1 MRHCHNEGPKL
12 ATSVFV
18 EVYLVMERL
27 LSVDLVLAARTV
39 VVVGEFV
46 LCVLD
51 ACASAVA
58 LVVES
63 VSIRSIA

>member
-1 MRHCHNEGPKL
+1 
-12 ATSVFV
+12 
-18 EVYLVMERL
+18 MERL

-46 LCVLD
+46 FGVLD
-51 ACASAVA
+51 ACAATVA

>member
-1 MRHCHNEGPKL
+1 
-12 ATSVFV
+12 
-18 EVYLVMERL
+18 MERL

-51 ACASAVA
+51 ACAAAVA
-58 LVVES
+58 LVVKS